1 MYRAEDLRLAPDAVR
16 LRLKRAAIGPLD
28 SLGLQEIGGVII
40 GGESGP
46 NARPLEQEWVR
57 TIRNKCLE
65 AGVPFFH
72 KQWGGRTPKAG
83 GRLLDGKLWNG
94 MPAIPASE
102 AS

>member
-46 NARPLEQEWVR
+46 NARPLEQEW
-57 TIRNKCLE
+57 RNKCLE
-65 AGVPFFH
+65 VGVPFLH
-72 KQWGGRTPKAG
+72 KQWGERTPKAG
-83 GRLLDGKLWNG
+83 RRRLAGKVWG
-94 MPAIPASE
+94 DVPARAVS
-102 AS
+102 